1 MKLVRIIYI
10 ASISI
15 AISACSKSNKDFVG
29 EYKTQYTEDVIVKN
43 ASFYSPSRGEVEY
56 PTGFKT
62 TDLTTLELKFFIDE
76 STNKLS
82 GQGTMNIPLV
92 IETGFRNIPKRTNK
106 DFDIIGEHIVN
117 DTLYFTIQLVSVDT
131 RVDAYLFKDG
141 SKSYLG
147 IDKKF
152 SSKIANGPQF
162 DIKNGKYNQYVTNDP
177 DLLKKFDEFILQQYK
192 KNDSLAVNSTTSEF
206 NKKRLMN
213 ANAYYNQM
221 YLKK

>member
-1 MKLVRIIYI
+1 MKITNKTIYFASLSMILV
-10 ASISI
+10 
-15 AISACSKSNKDFVG
+15 ACSTSNKDFVG

-62 TDLTTLELKFFIDE
+62 TDLTTIELKLFIDE

-92 IETGFRNIPKRTNK
+92 IETGFRNISKRTNK

-117 DTLYFTIQLVSVDT
+117 DTLYFTIQPVSVDI
-131 RVDAYLFKDG
+131 RIDAYLFKDG

-162 DIKNGKYNQYVTNDP
+162 DAKNGRYNQYVTNDQ
-177 DLLKKFDEFILQQYK
+177 DLSKKFDEFIL
-192 KNDSLAVNSTTSEF
+192 
-206 NKKRLMN
+206 
-213 ANAYYNQM
+213 
-221 YLKK
+221 